1 VWFGSRQRT
10 SLSPRHVDELPEVG
24 DLLICGDV
32 FGVVIRLPRRNTE
45 AMLKNLLQKMPSI
58 ELLEQTL
65 IEAQIAAVLD
75 KEMLQNPRVSV

>member
-1 VWFGSRQRT
+1 
-10 SLSPRHVDELPEVG
+10 
-24 DLLICGDV
+24 
-32 FGVVIRLPRRNTE
+32 
-45 AMLKNLLQKMPSI
+45 MLKNLLQKMPSI